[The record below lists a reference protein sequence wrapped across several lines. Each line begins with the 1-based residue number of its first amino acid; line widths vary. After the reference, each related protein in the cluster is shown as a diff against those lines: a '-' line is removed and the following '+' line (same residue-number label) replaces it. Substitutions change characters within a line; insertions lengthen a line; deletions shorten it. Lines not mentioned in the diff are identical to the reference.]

1 MRGRWGSPEQKE
13 PRAPWEPWPPLGP
26 RSPASSGEGG
36 GWWGPPL
43 PQALRLS
50 RQAARAQSARGGRS
64 VRSGLA
70 PTAWPDTAA
79 STLLLTNAEVARV
92 TSETRRRGHSSSRA
106 LFTYQVLYGALKLA
120 DFLQGLLVPF
130 DLIYVHCQVL
140 GNKGAGVSSAC
151 WEGRGGPVPTPPA
164 VRPGMSICRAP
175 STALQ
180 RRLTLPMTGGQE
192 ASTPFD
198 K

>member
-36 GWWGPPL
+36 GRWGPPL

-130 DLIYVHCQVL
+130 DLIYVHRQVL
-140 GNKGAGVSSAC
+140 GNKGEQGRGLAVHA
-151 WEGRGGPVPTPPA
+151 GRGGGPSPHPASRPPGDEHLQSTLD
-164 VRPGMSICRAP
+164 RPPEAADPPDDGRARGVNSI
-175 STALQ
+175 
-180 RRLTLPMTGGQE
+180 
-192 ASTPFD
+192 
-198 K
+198 